1 MQKNKISFAGLTTL
15 AALALSACGGGGGGG
30 DAPASQQPGNTAP
43 PPPAITVQ
51 GSAPAVSAD
60 PLALVFVPQDETSTR
75 PTAYSVS
82 TATLPANLQKVTAEG
97 AYTQFAG
104 DANSVIKLA
113 TGTVVDV
120 AGNGDFAVGR
130 WTNGSSSAGSI
141 NVNQGTHYAVGKPL
155 KLIQD
160 ITLQPDLSIGPKLF
174 CNGIASTSPTAVSG
188 NYPAGKLNSATATI
202 SLSGPTVDSFTLD
215 VAIGSDPHATATVTG
230 VLPNAL
236 SISNGV
242 LYHVQT
248 LGTSQTSPYLAIGY
262 AMPTPSSGDVSGVV
276 VLKCQ

>member
-15 AALALSACGGGGGGG
+15 AALALSACGGGGG
-30 DAPASQQPGNTAP
+30 DAPAPQQPGNTAP

-97 AYTQFAG
+97 AYTLFAG

-120 AGNGDFAVGR
+120 AGNGEFAIGR
-130 WTNGSSSAGSI
+130 WTNGSSNIGSV
-141 NVNQGTHYAVGKPL
+141 NVNQGAHYAIGRPL
-155 KLIQD
+155 NLV
-160 ITLQPDLSIGPKLF
+160 PDLTVGAPDVKVN
-174 CNGIASTSPTAVSG
+174 CTAVASTSPTSVSG
-188 NYPAGKLNSATATI
+188 NFPVGKLNSASAIVDLTFV
-202 SLSGPTVDSFTLD
+202 SLDSLTLD
-215 VAIGSDPHATATVTG
+215 VAIGSDAHATANATLTSLSG
-230 VLPNAL
+230 VFQSQGFLRH
-236 SISNGV
+236 IQV
-242 LYHVQT
+242 LGADT
-248 LGTSQTSPYLAIGY
+248 KKPLLAVGY